1 MIDLNEMVRKNII
14 IIMNQKKI
22 TTRFI
27 ISKTKGCDDNI
38 YKYLS
43 GIRKISLKACSFF
56 AEVLEIEIKDLF
68 DEQLY
73 NEFKN
78 VFTLPYKNYA
88 NKIKNGRTVNE
99 RDNVIYFYRKISPVK
114 KTLQTLADE
123 FNISRERVRQIESK
137 LQEQHDKL

>member
-73 NEFKN
+73 NEFKD

-123 FNISRERVRQIESK
+123 FNISRERVRQIENK
-137 LQEQHDKL
+137 IKKEHDKL

>member
-22 TTRFI
+22 TARFI

-43 GIRKISLKACSFF
+43 GVRKISLKACSFF

-73 NEFKN
+73 NEFKD

-123 FNISRERVRQIESK
+123 FNISRERVRQIENK
-137 LQEQHDKL
+137 IKKEHDKL